1 MKILLKLKMT
11 SVILLAFILG
21 ASKLHAQT
29 LVLWHADKSTT
40 EVELYTQTKVNFK
53 DGKMYITSS
62 VLNMEYDAADVLR
75 FTYKGKSLGIKNV
88 RKEADYSMKN
98 GKIVFHGVKKYDK
111 IGVYMLNGI
120 KVPVNLDRGDNEA
133 TLPVSA
139 LQSGA
144 YLVKINSKTFKF
156 VKP

>member
-1 MKILLKLKMT
+1 MKILKQKMII
-11 SVILLAFILG
+11 VILMAIVLG

-40 EVELYTQTKVNFK
+40 EVVLYTKTKVNFK
-53 DGKMYITSS
+53 DGKMYITST

-120 KVPVNLDRGDNEA
+120 KVPVNLDRSETEA